1 MNSNIPEKTE
11 SYQDGMR
18 VFWSESRIIADF
30 TEPHRQRPQP
40 SRRTPLHR
48 RPHPPHHH
56 RQPQNRRD
64 RHRITP
70 IITKPPPL

>member
-30 TEPHRQRPQP
+30 TDFADFGILRLLRP
-40 SRRTPLHR
+40 S
-48 RPHPPHHH
+48 
-56 RQPQNRRD
+56 
-64 RHRITP
+64 
-70 IITKPPPL
+70 